1 MIKRITIAPTYRV
14 SGVEKVNRMK
24 MSSSKEREK
33 QNKGNQQRKDNQKDF
48 QEAMQREENKEDEL
62 KIYTKKRDFRT

>member
-48 QEAMQREENKEDEL
+48 QEAMQREENKKDEL
-62 KIYTKKRDFRT
+62 KIYTKKRDYRT

>member
-14 SGVEKVNRMK
+14 SGVEKVNRIK

-48 QEAMQREENKEDEL
+48 QEAMQREENKKDEL

>member
-48 QEAMQREENKEDEL
+48 QEAMQREENKKDEL

>member
-33 QNKGNQQRKDNQKDF
+33 QNKGKQQRKDNQKDF
-48 QEAMQREENKEDEL
+48 QEAMQREENKKDEL